1 MVLNDEYIYSFSRTL
16 PEIANRQFLTESQN
30 LCNIFHKAG
39 HKKVTAGDIRYF
51 HLQISQCPFYKFHIQ
66 ISDCFSHGIVQLR
79 FSLLFTSFA
88 LVLHLFC
95 TCFAQGYPRNSYKI
109 FLIFAPYDTRTN
121 QEYEGPPDRPKEVS
135 LTSLTD
141 NLK

>member
-1 MVLNDEYIYSFSRTL
+1 
-16 PEIANRQFLTESQN
+16 

-88 LVLHLFC
+88 LVLHSFC
-95 TCFAQGYPRNSYKI
+95 TCFALVLHKVIHVIVIKS
-109 FLIFAPYDTRTN
+109 FLSSRPMT
-121 QEYEGPPDRPKEVS
+121 QEQIKSMRDR
-135 LTSLTD
+135 LTVLRRF
-141 NLK
+141 L